1 MEHKKTRVLLL
12 DTNSES
18 ADLLLRILDFHG
30 IQTATSAEAAETG
43 DFLVQYTANAEAVS
57 TAKPNILFAGSS
69 CTDDMLSAAV
79 PFISDG
85 GVLIFPAPF
94 ADCNWETSTFFR
106 KLTYEAPILI
116 SSDMMESPIGPVP
129 VSFPTAAIEN
139 IIGLQ
144 LLAQQFGIMEEPFY
158 ESLTEIQ

>member
-1 MEHKKTRVLLL
+1 MENKKTRVLLL

-18 ADLLLRILDFHG
+18 ADLFLRILDFHR
-30 IQTATSAEAAETG
+30 IQIATSAEAAETG
-43 DFLVQYTANAEAVS
+43 DFLVQYTSDAEAVS
-57 TAKPNILFAGSS
+57 AAKPNILFAGSS
-69 CTDDMLSAAV
+69 CPEEMLSAAV
-79 PFISDG
+79 PFISAG
-85 GVLIFPAPF
+85 GVLIFPTPF

-106 KLTYEAPILI
+106 RLTYEAPILF

-129 VSFPTAAIEN
+129 VSFPTGAVEN

>member
-1 MEHKKTRVLLL
+1 MENKKTRVLLL
-12 DTNSES
+12 DINSES
-18 ADLLLRILDFHG
+18 ADLLLRILDFHS
-30 IQTATSAEAAETG
+30 IQVATSAEAAETG
-43 DFLVQYTANAEAVS
+43 DFLVQYTADTEAVS
-57 TAKPNILFAGSS
+57 AAKPNILFAGSS
-69 CTDDMLSAAV
+69 CTEDMLSAAV

-106 KLTYEAPILI
+106 RLTYEAPILS
-116 SSDMMESPIGPVP
+116 SSDMMETPIGPVP
-129 VSFPTAAIEN
+129 VSFPTAAVEN

-158 ESLTEIQ
+158 ESLTEIR

>member
-69 CTDDMLSAAV
+69 CTEDMLSAAV

-94 ADCNWETSTFFR
+94 AEFNWETSTFFR
-106 KLTYEAPILI
+106 RLTYEAPILFL
-116 SSDMMESPIGPVP
+116 SDMMESPIGPVP
-129 VSFPTAAIEN
+129 VSFPTAAVEN